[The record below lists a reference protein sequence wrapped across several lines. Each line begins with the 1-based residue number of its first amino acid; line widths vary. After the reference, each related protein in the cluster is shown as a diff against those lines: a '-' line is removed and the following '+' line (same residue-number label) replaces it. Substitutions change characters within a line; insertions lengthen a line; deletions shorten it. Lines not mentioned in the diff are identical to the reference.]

1 MATGKGQ
8 TLESLYIELGLDI
21 SQLQAGILAAD
32 RSLTENLG
40 RINRQRNII
49 KLRVEADIAGLD
61 RFKDSTQILEIQER
75 GLNQQLTLAKDKLSI
90 LEAAYQQVA
99 NNQNSSAI
107 AVQNAEKAWQ
117 NARLEVGKLEQ
128 ALKSLAAQKV
138 SIDTT
143 QLQENIAKLNA
154 KIQHVK
160 ITAEIDTSKLKNSAF
175 VFEQQKVHVAA
186 LNKELELQR
195 QKLIEL
201 QNALKQSTKI
211 GGADSVQSLN
221 IKSNVLQQIQ
231 EINRLETR
239 LKDLQNTRI
248 DLQFKAD
255 SIRRVEAEVQENISR
270 INAKIEHIKVKT
282 DIDVSRLGSVASE
295 FDKAKAHVQGL
306 NRELTLQNQKLAELR
321 KALSASISTNGL
333 NNVKTIN
340 ISTDVQRQIHEI
352 DQLKAKINE
361 LGKIQ
366 PPKTNSLLS
375 GYLNIKGDVT
385 GKLNELT
392 SAFSQLQGAT
402 ASADSAITASLG
414 VIGTIPHPVGRAV
427 AAFAALPIV
436 LRGVENSLIDM
447 TRAAAASGDA
457 VYVMSRGFQMSIKD
471 TGKFSTNAKV
481 AGTDVNSLA
490 TAIKQVQRSI
500 VKGGD
505 DSKAA
510 EWLKRYGESA
520 RDANGNLKNLN
531 EMTFALNRALHKA
544 QEEGKGAEFIF
555 SVFRSVSA
563 DDITAIEDWID
574 VNEQASA
581 IVKAGL
587 GNPALAHSVQGNLN
601 ALKVQSGQLNAS
613 FTNALLPV
621 ANEIIPRVTER
632 MGELTRVI
640 SDNKDVIKQFGR
652 DAAEVFLSIEHAA
665 EIVIGAFGSVM
676 KGFYDL
682 KKRPEQDELV
692 ARFKTDLDIKSIDD
706 LIKKAQPKAYDF
718 IKKDPRLYAQVKAQY
733 QPIYQAIADAQAEIK
748 KQREELEK
756 ILAIP
761 VSVANFSSIGQE
773 RAKLELDEGSLDS
786 LRQAR
791 KYQEE
796 AEAILYKIGHSD
808 YDNQKLDLEQ
818 WRTNLLREAE
828 LSAQER
834 EAIEQLY
841 AAKSAQIEQERADK
855 LQEIRDQITAADKT
869 ALENK
874 LDNIEKER
882 QAWIKAGMDEAEAA
896 ELAEKKRL
904 QAMQEAH
911 EKAQQYLKDA
921 ADIEYSL
928 THTSY
933 EKQLRD
939 VEHWKE
945 AQMQK
950 ADTAEEV
957 AAIVKDAAAKEAEA
971 FEREV
976 DRIKNATQ
984 SLEDEIFEMEHSR
997 YETDMY
1003 RAMQKAQKA
1012 LDEGVDFSVVSRWLN
1027 NKMASFN
1034 QRANEARAQGGDYV
1048 KSPTGGSTW
1057 NGLIMPQLQRS
1068 TGLLTNENAI
1078 RGRLISTLSKEAQ
1091 EVEARVQAAR
1101 DMNKSAQM
1109 QSAIPGNLRGVP
1121 LGNATIIQGDQ
1132 ITQITPADLKAEME
1146 KFQAQMQASFGTPA
1160 QSQPQP
1166 QPPIESNPLKN
1177 LETSAQS
1184 AAEAQKTFA
1193 GSLNNLPPDYFK
1205 QLADQAKAVST
1216 MQGNLTQSTIDLI
1229 DAQSALRD
1237 SLATFPKA
1245 DKQPPAKETTQTIAA
1260 TTKASSA
1267 ETESQRAL
1275 RQALAKLPDAVHSFQ
1290 SQTDLPTVDFPK
1302 LADSTQDVSKA
1313 QDLLARTANEAR
1325 TSLENIRVPEQTQ
1338 TTPKDSG
1345 IKFGFDYDTAK
1356 DIFLTGAGMAAA
1368 SAGTGVGL
1376 ALSPEIL
1383 AGAIVAAGVGGFV
1396 KGSYDET
1403 TAQPES
1409 TERPQPLSEI
1419 DLSGV
1424 ITPLTSIDS
1433 NLQSVLQTLQDQS
1446 IDTADEQPYQA
1457 DALQELFGELP
1468 NIRADVQSIF
1478 QELQARGEVESPV
1491 QTAESIGQD
1500 YLPTL
1505 INIDG
1510 NLQSVLTELQ
1520 AQSPQETTMTFETIV
1535 TPLNNIAGLV
1545 QQVLNALANR
1555 QPPQVTVSPSISNN
1569 LGGAYVF
1576 DNAMKKSLVDDIT
1589 SQIVSAITS
1598 AVQQATSQS
1607 NYSYGA

>member
-143 QLQENIAKLNA
+143 QLQENISKLNA

-160 ITAEIDTSKLKNSAF
+160 INAEIDTSKLKDAGN
-175 VFEQQKVHVAA
+175 VFEAQKVHVAA
-186 LNKELELQR
+186 LTKELDLQR
-195 QKLIEL
+195 QKLVEL

-282 DIDVSRLGSVASE
+282 DIDVSRLGSAASE
-295 FDKAKAHVQGL
+295 FDRAKIHVQGL
-306 NRELTLQNQKLAELR
+306 SRELDLQNQKLAELR

-352 DQLKAKINE
+352 DQLKAKIKE
-361 LGKIQ
+361 LNNIP
-366 PPKTNSLLS
+366 PPKSNNLLS
-375 GYLNIKGDVT
+375 GYLNIKGDVV
-385 GKLNELT
+385 GKLNEIS
-392 SAFSQLQGAT
+392 SAFSQLKGAT

-531 EMTFALNRALHKA
+531 EMTFALSRALHKA

-563 DDITAIEDWID
+563 DDITAIEDWIA
-574 VNEQASA
+574 VNEQAA
-581 IVKAGL
+581 TIVKNGL
-587 GNPALAHSVQGNLN
+587 ANPKLAHEVKGNLN
-601 ALKVQSGQLNAS
+601 ALAVQEGQLKAS
-613 FTNALLPV
+613 FENALLPV

-632 MGELTRVI
+632 MGKLTQI
-640 SDNKDVIKQFGR
+640 LADNKDVIKEIGSDLASIWSGIETVADKIGAGIGAVGSVFKDVYMAQTNARNQLVERYKNDPTVKTAEDLFKKELSR
-652 DAAEVFLSIEHAA
+652 SYLPTERAAIENSPYRYDLELRKYEQAQKKIDDTRRKDFVKANQNLLDKYKSDTSIKSATDLLNKLTAAEKEALDKTPSVFETLTQKADALYQSLSDLQKQAKGTKQSLDDLNRSSQVEGLRGLKGDTSPDLSADARKDYEA
-665 EIVIGAFGSVM
+665 ER
-676 KGFYDL
+676 KKYRDL
-682 KKRPEQDELV
+682 SDELYK
-692 ARFKTDLDIKSIDD
+692 ATHNDLDNRKFELD
-706 LIKKAQPKAYDF
+706 KWHGEMVNGVENTA
-718 IKKDPRLYAQVKAQY
+718 
-733 QPIYQAIADAQAEIK
+733 
-748 KQREELEK
+748 RESETIEK
-756 ILAIP
+756 I
-761 VSVANFSSIGQE
+761 
-773 RAKLELDEGSLDS
+773 
-786 LRQAR
+786 
-791 KYQEE
+791 
-796 AEAILYKIGHSD
+796 
-808 YDNQKLDLEQ
+808 
-818 WRTNLLREAE
+818 
-828 LSAQER
+828 
-834 EAIEQLY
+834 Y

-855 LQEIRDQITAADKT
+855 LQEIRDSIAVADKT
-869 ALENK
+869 ALRQK
-874 LDNIEKER
+874 LDAIEKDR
-882 QAWIKAGMDEAEAA
+882 QAWMKAGMDEAEAT
-896 ELAEKKRL
+896 ELAEKRRL
-904 QAMQEAH
+904 KAIQEAS
-911 EKAQQYLKDA
+911 EKAQQYIRDA

-928 THTSY
+928 THTAF

-939 VEHWKE
+939 IERWEE
-945 AQMQK
+945 AQLKK
-950 ADTAEEV
+950 AETAEEI
-957 AAIVKDAAAKEAEA
+957 AGIIRNAAAKEAEA
-971 FEREV
+971 FENAV
-976 DRIKNATQ
+976 DRIKGKLQ
-984 SLEDEIFEMEHSR
+984 SLDDKIFDIDHSQYERDLRRIQQEYIRTATDLQKENMFNAETKAKLDYLYRRQKQELDRRADESR
-997 YETDMY
+997 RND
-1003 RAMQKAQKA
+1003 
-1012 LDEGVDFSVVSRWLN
+1012 
-1027 NKMASFN
+1027 
-1034 QRANEARAQGGDYV
+1034 GDYTKLPEGARQGYGNGIMV
-1048 KSPTGGSTW
+1048 IGGGQIIDDGLLKS
-1057 NGLIMPQLQRS
+1057 QRQEI
-1068 TGLLTNENAI
+1068 GLLTDENRI
-1078 RGRLISTLSKEAQ
+1078 RAQLSQNLPQNVKEIIAEINSRNRLNVAQQDLLKST
-1091 EVEARVQAAR
+1091 RQAA
-1101 DMNKSAQM
+1101 
-1109 QSAIPGNLRGVP
+1109 QSFQIIEGGKVIDTSTQNDFQVIDNDNVAAGLQE
-1121 LGNATIIQGDQ
+1121 LGDKLHQTDQ
-1132 ITQITPADLKAEME
+1132 
-1146 KFQAQMQASFGTPA
+1146 
-1160 QSQPQP
+1160 
-1166 QPPIESNPLKN
+1166 LKN
-1177 LETSAQS
+1177 LQDSAQG
-1184 AAEAQKTFA
+1184 AAEAQKSLTE
-1193 GSLNNLPPDYFK
+1193 SLNNFPPDYFQK
-1205 QLADQAKAVST
+1205 LADGTKSLSEMQFSLTEST
-1216 MQGNLTQSTIDLI
+1216 MKLI
-1229 DAQSALRD
+1229 DAQSK
-1237 SLATFPKA
+1237 LA
-1245 DKQPPAKETTQTIAA
+1245 
-1260 TTKASSA
+1260 
-1267 ETESQRAL
+1267 
-1275 RQALAKLPDAVHSFQ
+1275 DAFAN
-1290 SQTDLPTVDFPK
+1290 LPTVNPQRETNLPK
-1302 LADSTQDVSKA
+1302 NDLMKLNYSTQDLQEA
-1313 QDLLARTANEAR
+1313 QKSLADTARETDSNLRRISDIPRGQPTRE
-1325 TSLENIRVPEQTQ
+1325 
-1338 TTPKDSG
+1338 DSG
-1345 IKFGFDYDTAK
+1345 FKLGFDTDWAK
-1356 DIFLTGAGMAAA
+1356 DVLL
-1368 SAGTGVGL
+1368 TGVGL
-1376 ALSPEIL
+1376 AATAASTGVGIALSPEIL
-1383 AGAIVAAGVGGFV
+1383 AGSIIAAIGTGLA
-1396 KGSYDET
+1396 KGSIDATY
-1403 TAQPES
+1403 AAPES
-1409 TERPQPLSEI
+1409 DERLQPFSGM
-1419 DLSGV
+1419 DLSGI
-1424 ITPLTSIDS
+1424 ITPLNS
-1433 NLQSVLQTLQDQS
+1433 
-1446 IDTADEQPYQA
+1446 
-1457 DALQELFGELP
+1457 
-1468 NIRADVQSIF
+1468 
-1478 QELQARGEVESPV
+1478 
-1491 QTAESIGQD
+1491 
-1500 YLPTL
+1500 
-1505 INIDG
+1505 IDG
-1510 NLQSVLTELQ
+1510 NLQSVLTALQ
-1520 AQSPQETTMTFETIV
+1520 AQSQVTTPMTFETVI
-1535 TPLNNIAGLV
+1535 TPLNNIEGLV

-1555 QPPQVTVSPSISNN
+1555 QPPQVTVSPNISNN

-1589 SQIVSAITS
+1589 SQIVSEITS
-1598 AVQQATSQS
+1598 AVRQATSQS